1 MQFVILAATN
11 KITMGR
17 IAKVLIV
24 VFVSIV
30 ADQGTK
36 VWAKSVFKGQ
46 GESCYMDRFFCWI
59 FAENEGAF
67 LGWGSELEGIW
78 NILLLKLL
86 PILLILGLFYMTLFS
101 KDLLKNQIVP
111 FSMILGGGLSNL
123 FDRIAFGKVVDF
135 MNMGLGDLRTGIFN
149 VADMVILAGII
160 WYFFSNFGKREEAMN
175 QTEATPENI
184 ATEGVDTNPPA

>member
-1 MQFVILAATN
+1 
-11 KITMGR
+11 MGR
-17 IAKVLIV
+17 IAKVLTV
-24 VFVSIV
+24 VFVSIAV
-30 ADQGTK
+30 DQGTK
-36 VWAKSVFKGQ
+36 VWAKSVFEGQ
-46 GESCYMDRFFCWI
+46 AESCYLDRIFCWI
-59 FAENEGAF
+59 YAENEGAF

-135 MNMGLGDLRTGIFN
+135 MNMGMGTLRTGIFN

-175 QTEATPENI
+175 ETDQNVTI
-184 ATEGVDTNPPA
+184 EGVDTNPPG

>member
-1 MQFVILAATN
+1 
-11 KITMGR
+11 MGR
-17 IAKVLIV
+17 IGKVLTV

-30 ADQGTK
+30 LDQGSK
-36 VWAKSVFKGQ
+36 VWAKSVFEGQ
-46 GESCYMDRFFCWI
+46 RESCYFDRMFCWI

-67 LGWGSELEGIW
+67 LGWGSELTGVW

-101 KDLLKNQIVP
+101 KDLLKNQVIP

-135 MNMGLGDLRTGIFN
+135 MNVGVGNLRTGIFN
-149 VADMVILAGII
+149 IADMIILAGII
-160 WYFFSNFGKREEAMN
+160 WYFFSNFGQREKSMTETS
-175 QTEATPENI
+175 QTVATDGAEDASLPRE
-184 ATEGVDTNPPA
+184 

>member
-1 MQFVILAATN
+1 
-11 KITMGR
+11 MGR
-17 IAKVLIV
+17 IGKVLTV
-24 VFVSIV
+24 VFVSIAV
-30 ADQGTK
+30 DQGTK
-36 VWAKSVFKGQ
+36 VWAKNVFEGQ
-46 GESCYMDRFFCWI
+46 SKSCYLDEFFCWI
-59 FAENEGAF
+59 YAENEGAF

-101 KDLLKNQIVP
+101 KDLLPKQIVP

-160 WYFFSNFGKREEAMN
+160 WYFFSNFGNREKAMH
-175 QTEATPENI
+175 EATHSAHKDE
-184 ATEGVDTNPPA
+184 VDTNPPV

>member
-1 MQFVILAATN
+1 
-11 KITMGR
+11 MGR
-17 IAKVLIV
+17 IAKVLTV
-24 VFVSIV
+24 VFVSIII
-30 ADQGTK
+30 DQGTK
-36 VWAKSVFKGQ
+36 VWAKSVFEGKSK
-46 GESCYMDRFFCWI
+46 SCYLDEMFCWI
-59 FAENEGAF
+59 YAENEGAF

-101 KDLLKNQIVP
+101 KDLLKNQVVP

-135 MNMGLGDLRTGIFN
+135 MNVGIGELRTGIFN

-160 WYFFSNFGKREEAMN
+160 WYFFSNFGKREQAM
-175 QTEATPENI
+175 QEATPDI
-184 ATEGVDTNPPA
+184 STEGVDANPNPNSNPPLQ